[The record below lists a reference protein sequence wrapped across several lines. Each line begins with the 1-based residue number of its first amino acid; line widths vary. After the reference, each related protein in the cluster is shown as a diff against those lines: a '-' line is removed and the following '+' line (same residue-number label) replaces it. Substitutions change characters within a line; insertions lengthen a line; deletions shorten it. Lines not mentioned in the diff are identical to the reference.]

1 MTNKKLNAAEV
12 WKQVEEL
19 AVPQLQLSVI
29 DRAVYLY
36 LLRKSRLEG
45 KVQLRF
51 SIDWLAQGACVSTGS
66 ARKSV
71 RRLVDKGA
79 LRLTERSRA
88 GHEAEVRLPEEI
100 RGVGGGKVTVEGAAA
115 RAGIA
120 GNFEEAD
127 FVENRALREA
137 IHLREGG
144 RCFYCLRRLTRKV
157 RCLDHV
163 IPLARKRRNS
173 YRNLVS
179 ACMECNALKGE
190 RRAEDFVRWQYREG
204 RLTST
209 ELNGRLRALEGL
221 AAGKLRPQFEE
232 AKETKTS
239 KEMRERPQPVSAYT
253 RTRSQ
258 GRLALSR

>member
-1 MTNKKLNAAEV
+1 MMKKKLDGVQV

-19 AVPQLQLSVI
+19 AVPRLQLSVI

-45 KVQLRF
+45 KGRLRF

-100 RGVGGGKVTVEGAAA
+100 RGVRAGKVAVEGAAA
-115 RAGIA
+115 RAAIA

-127 FVENRALREA
+127 FVENRGLREA

-144 RCFYCLRRLTRKV
+144 WCFYCMRRLTRKV

-179 ACMECNALKGE
+179 ACMKCNALKGE
-190 RRAEDFVRWQYREG
+190 RRAEDFVRRLYREG
-204 RLTST
+204 RLTGA
-209 ELNGRLRALEGL
+209 ELSGRLRALGRL
-221 AAGKLRPQFEE
+221 TSGKLRPRLP
-232 AKETKTS
+232 S
-239 KEMRERPQPVSAYT
+239 P
-253 RTRSQ
+253 RTTLNRRSNVKV
-258 GRLALSR
+258 